1 MPAEILVS
9 QATLTDTALLER
21 LHASCFDR
29 AWDQDAMASFVAGPG
44 MLCLIGSLDDA
55 GPMPA
60 GFLIARRAADEAEI
74 LTLGVVPAYRRR
86 GLARAL
92 LQRAAEDLRRSGATQ
107 LFLEVDEG
115 NEAALALYRALG
127 AAPAGRRPGYYE
139 SGADAAIFSLAL
151 SDSRSDDGQIAEAP
165 RQDQR

>member
-1 MPAEILVS
+1 VAEILVS
-9 QATLTDTALLER
+9 RATLTDAALLAR
-21 LHASCFDR
+21 LHASCFDKS
-29 AWDQDAMASFVAGPG
+29 WDEKAMATFIAGPG

-60 GFLIARRAADEAEI
+60 GFLIARRSADEAEI
-74 LTLGVVPAYRRR
+74 LTLGVVPAFRRR
-86 GLARAL
+86 GLARVL
-92 LQRAAEDLRRSGATQ
+92 LQRAVEDLRRSGATQ

-139 SGADAAIFSLAL
+139 SGAHAFIFSLAL
-151 SDSRSDDGQIAEAP
+151 SDSRSDDGQIADAP

>member
-1 MPAEILVS
+1 MVAEILVS
-9 QATLTDTALLER
+9 RATLSDAALLAR

-29 AWDQDAMASFVAGPG
+29 AWDEEAMAAFIAGPG
-44 MLCLIGSLDDA
+44 MLCLIGSLADA

-74 LTLGVVPAYRRR
+74 LTLGVIPAFRRR
-86 GLARAL
+86 SIARAL
-92 LQRAAEDLRRSGATQ
+92 LQRAVQDLRRSDAMQ

-115 NEAALALYRALG
+115 NKAALALYRALG

-139 SGADAAIFSLAL
+139 SGADAFIFSLAL
-151 SDSRSDDGQIAEAP
+151 SDSRSDDGQIADAP